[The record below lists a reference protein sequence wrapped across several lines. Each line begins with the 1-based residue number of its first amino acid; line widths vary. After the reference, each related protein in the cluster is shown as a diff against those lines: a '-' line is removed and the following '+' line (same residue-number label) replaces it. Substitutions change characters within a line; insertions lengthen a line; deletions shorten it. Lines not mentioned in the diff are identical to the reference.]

1 MSGSKIQ
8 NEIINERKIKLIN
21 DLTNIFPKVIA
32 KIITDYDYD
41 TVILDKLDILRKLG
55 EIKQRG
61 INLSQ
66 NYNLDSDLE
75 MMTHEYNLHQQ
86 ILKRNLERQY
96 MENIISTGTKF
107 IGQYFGFDLHEF
119 SDMCKKI
126 YDQNH

>member
-41 TVILDKLDILRKLG
+41 VILDKLDILRKLG
-55 EIKQRG
+55 EIKQLG
-61 INLSQ
+61 VNLSQ

-75 MMTHEYNLHQQ
+75 MMTYEYNIHQQ
-86 ILKRNLERQY
+86 ILKRNLEREY
-96 MENIISTGTKF
+96 MEIIISTGTYF

-119 SDMCKKI
+119 SDMCKKF